1 MKDKDYKGII
11 AAELIIV
18 AREEKGK
25 RPTELTFI
33 ELIDVTDS
41 IVKKLLING
50 VTTHFS
56 IAIEQMKEAIV
67 NDLKKLSKGYCK
79 YKKHISKDTKIP
91 IDVLTVLLKQLKIQG
106 EIEIIM
112 IFSEETG
119 MPNGSGYCLTGNLA
133 Y

>member
-41 IVKKLLING
+41 IVKKLLIHG
-50 VTTHFS
+50 VSQQRELLEAYTK
-56 IAIEQMKEAIV
+56 QVKED
-67 NDLKKLSKGYCK
+67 NE
-79 YKKHISKDTKIP
+79 
-91 IDVLTVLLKQLKIQG
+91 LTE
-106 EIEIIM
+106 EITFQDI
-112 IFSEETG
+112 
-119 MPNGSGYCLTGNLA
+119 NKCLASNFG
-133 Y
+133 